1 MPEQQPILAASAVIL
16 DSAGRFLLVQRANP
30 PEEGHWTLPGGRV
43 DPGETLE
50 QTAIREVYEETGVIV
65 RIIKEL
71 GQLNVPEGKGGTYE
85 IHDFLA
91 EWIGG
96 EPVAG
101 DDATNVGWFRP
112 DELYGMTLTT
122 DLIGYLT
129 RYGVYP

>member
-16 DSAGRFLLVQRANP
+16 DRIGRFLLVQRVNP

-50 QTAIREVYEETGVIV
+50 QTAIREVHEETGVTV
-65 RIIKEL
+65 RIIREL
-71 GQLNVPEGKGGTYE
+71 GQLNVPDGNGGTYE

-101 DDATNVGWFRP
+101 DDAANVGWFRP
-112 DELYGMTLTT
+112 DELEGMTLTT